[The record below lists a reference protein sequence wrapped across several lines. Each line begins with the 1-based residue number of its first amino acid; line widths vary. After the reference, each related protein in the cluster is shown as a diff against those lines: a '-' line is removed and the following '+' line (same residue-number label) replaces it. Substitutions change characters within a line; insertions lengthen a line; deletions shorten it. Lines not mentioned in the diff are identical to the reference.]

1 MSIPAF
7 TDKTAPRA
15 PFKPGSVP
23 GAAWF
28 NIETTF
34 CHACPNPGAMLR
46 SHGLHPEEGADLWAA
61 CVSAGL
67 DREVATPET
76 LAVLADTFRAVDADG
91 RGVLLTVDH
100 AGVGERPDTRAA
112 GWIKALHADGGKLW
126 AWIELTPYGHGLV
139 DSAEFAFFST
149 EYDYRDFKRTEEGA
163 EPQRLVGCTLTNS
176 PRHPVQTP
184 CTNHTKGQRTIDKG
198 QMGTEWEEDEAGYLW
213 PKKDFSAASADA
225 QAELR
230 RDKEAVGANRNTNMN
245 TENEEEK
252 KVPATNSEQEPDTA
266 VNAAVD
272 SPEKEEAVNAAPPE
286 TEETA
291 VNDDDLQPGDDLSAA
306 LVAVAELLGLPD
318 SAKPAD
324 LVEAVKSLQRS
335 NDELRTALA
344 EANKNASMSGG
355 TAANSVRYPNLRALN
370 HGTRKVT
377 ALTGATPNRDVTVS
391 VGHGTRA
398 VNCQDKARV
407 DYCTNAVATAERA
420 LGRTMT
426 PAEYGRAWGKANADY
441 TRGVN
446 R

>member
-1 MSIPAF
+1 MTASTIRDMSIPAF

-76 LAVLADTFRAVDADG
+76 LAALADTFRAVDADG

-149 EYDYRDFKRTEEGA
+149 EYDYRDFKQTAAGA
-163 EPQRLVGCTLTNS
+163 EPQRLAGCTLTNG
-176 PRHPVQTP
+176 PRHPAQTP
-184 CTNHTKGQRTIDKG
+184 CTNMKT
-198 QMGTEWEEDEAGYLW
+198 L
-213 PKKDFSAASADA
+213 
-225 QAELR
+225 QAR
-230 RDKEAVGANRNTNMN
+230 ACATQDNKNMN
-245 TENEEEK
+245 TDTEEK
-252 KVPATNSEQEPDTA
+252 KTPATNTEPEDTQTNSA
-266 VNAAVD
+266 GTEPAKGKECAATNGD
-272 SPEKEEAVNAAPPE
+272 TPTKEEATNTGTEPAQEPAA
-286 TEETA
+286 T
-291 VNDDDLQPGDDLSAA
+291 NDDDLQPSDNLSAA

-324 LVEAVKSLQRS
+324 LVDAVKTLQRS

-344 EANKNASMSGG
+344 EANKNASVNGG

-370 HGTRKVT
+370 HGTRNAM
-377 ALTGATPNRDVTVS
+377 ALTGATPNREVTVS

-407 DYCTNAVATAERA
+407 DYCTNAVTTAERA
-420 LGRTMT
+420 LGRTLT
-426 PAEYGRAWGKANADY
+426 PAEYGRAWAKANADY
-441 TRGVN
+441 TQGVN

>member
-15 PFKPGSVP
+15 PFKPGRVP

-28 NIETTF
+28 NIETVF

-61 CVSAGL
+61 CVEAGL

-76 LAVLADTFRAVDADG
+76 LAALADTFRAVDADG

-149 EYDYRDFKRTEEGA
+149 EYDYRDFNRTEAGA
-163 EPQRLVGCTLTNS
+163 EPQRLVGCTLTNG
-176 PRHPVQTP
+176 PRHPAQTP
-184 CTNHTKGQRTIDKG
+184 CTNMKT
-198 QMGTEWEEDEAGYLW
+198 L
-213 PKKDFSAASADA
+213 
-225 QAELR
+225 QAR
-230 RDKEAVGANRNTNMN
+230 ACATQDNKNMN
-245 TENEEEK
+245 TDTEEK
-252 KVPATNSEQEPDTA
+252 KTPATNTEPEDTQTNSA
-266 VNAAVD
+266 GTEPTQGKECAATNGD
-272 SPEKEEAVNAAPPE
+272 ESAKEPATNTGTEPAKEPAA
-286 TEETA
+286 T
-291 VNDDDLQPGDDLSAA
+291 NDDDLQPSDDLSAA

-324 LVEAVKSLQRS
+324 LVDAVKTLQRS

-344 EANKNASMSGG
+344 EANKNASMNGG
-355 TAANSVRYPNLRALN
+355 TAANSVRYPHLRAMN
-370 HGTRKVT
+370 HGTRKTT
-377 ALTGATPNRDVTVS
+377 ALTGATPNREVTVS

-407 DYCTNAVATAERA
+407 DYCTNAVTTAERA
-420 LGRTMT
+420 LGRTLT
-426 PAEYGRAWGKANADY
+426 PAEYGRAWAKANSDY
-441 TRGVN
+441 TQGVN

>member
-1 MSIPAF
+1 MTASTIRDMSIPAF

-28 NIETTF
+28 NIETVF

-76 LAVLADTFRAVDADG
+76 LAALADTFRAVDADG

-149 EYDYRDFKRTEEGA
+149 EYDYRDFKQTAAGA
-163 EPQRLVGCTLTNS
+163 EPQRLAGCTLTNG
-176 PRHPVQTP
+176 PRHPAQTP
-184 CTNHTKGQRTIDKG
+184 CTNMKT
-198 QMGTEWEEDEAGYLW
+198 L
-213 PKKDFSAASADA
+213 
-225 QAELR
+225 QAR
-230 RDKEAVGANRNTNMN
+230 ACATQDNKNMN
-245 TENEEEK
+245 TDTEEK
-252 KVPATNSEQEPDTA
+252 KTPATNTEPEDTQTNSA
-266 VNAAVD
+266 GTEPAKGKECAATNGD
-272 SPEKEEAVNAAPPE
+272 TPTKEEATNTGTEPAQEPAA
-286 TEETA
+286 T
-291 VNDDDLQPGDDLSAA
+291 NDDDLQPSDDLSAA

-324 LVEAVKSLQRS
+324 LVDAVKTLQRS

-344 EANKNASMSGG
+344 EANKNAS

-370 HGTRKVT
+370 HGTRKAT
-377 ALTGATPNRDVTVS
+377 ALTGATPNREVTVS

-407 DYCTNAVATAERA
+407 DYCTNAVTTAERA
-420 LGRTMT
+420 LGRTLT
-426 PAEYGRAWGKANADY
+426 PAEYGRAWAKANSDY
-441 TRGVN
+441 TQGVN

>member
-7 TDKTAPRA
+7 TDKRAPRA

-46 SHGLHPEEGADLWAA
+46 SHGLHPEDGADLWAA
-61 CVSAGL
+61 CVEAGL

-76 LAVLADTFRAVDADG
+76 LAALADTFRAVDADG

-149 EYDYRDFKRTEEGA
+149 EYDYRDFKQTAAGA
-163 EPQRLVGCTLTNS
+163 EPQRLAGCTLTNG
-176 PRHPVQTP
+176 PRHPAQTP
-184 CTNHTKGQRTIDKG
+184 CTNMKT
-198 QMGTEWEEDEAGYLW
+198 L
-213 PKKDFSAASADA
+213 
-225 QAELR
+225 QAR
-230 RDKEAVGANRNTNMN
+230 ACATQDNKNMN
-245 TENEEEK
+245 TETEEPK
-252 KVPATNSEQEPDTA
+252 TPATNTEPEDTQTNSA
-266 VNAAVD
+266 GTEPTQGKECAATNGD
-272 SPEKEEAVNAAPPE
+272 TPATEEATNTGTEPAEEPAA
-286 TEETA
+286 T
-291 VNDDDLQPGDDLSAA
+291 NDDDLQPNDDLSAA
-306 LVAVAELLGLPD
+306 LVAVAELLGLPE

-324 LVEAVKSLQRS
+324 LVDAVKTLQRS

-344 EANKNASMSGG
+344 EANKNASMNGG
-355 TAANSVRYPNLRALN
+355 TAANSVRYPHLRALN
-370 HGTRKVT
+370 HGTRSAT
-377 ALTGATPNRDVTVS
+377 ALTGATPNREVTVS

-426 PAEYGRAWGKANADY
+426 PAEYGRAWAKANNDY
-441 TRGVN
+441 TQGVN

>member
-46 SHGLHPEEGADLWAA
+46 SHGLHAEEGADLWAA
-61 CVSAGL
+61 CVEAGL

-76 LAVLADTFRAVDADG
+76 LAALADTYRAVDAEG

-149 EYDYRDFKRTEEGA
+149 EYDYRDFKQTAAGA
-163 EPQRLVGCTLTNS
+163 EPQRLAGCTLTNG
-176 PRHPVQTP
+176 PRHPAQTP
-184 CTNHTKGQRTIDKG
+184 CTNMKTLQARACATQDK
-198 QMGTEWEEDEAGYLW
+198 
-213 PKKDFSAASADA
+213 K
-225 QAELR
+225 
-230 RDKEAVGANRNTNMN
+230 NMN
-245 TENEEEK
+245 TDEEK
-252 KVPATNSEQEPDTA
+252 KTPATNSEPEDTQTNSAGTEPA
-266 VNAAVD
+266 KGKEPAATNGD
-272 SPEKEEAVNAAPPE
+272 ESAKEPATNTGTEPAKEPAA
-286 TEETA
+286 T
-291 VNDDDLQPGDDLSAA
+291 NDDDLQPGDDLTATI
-306 LVAVAELLGLPD
+306 VAVAELLGLPD

-324 LVEAVKSLQRS
+324 LLDAVKTLQRS

-344 EANKNASMSGG
+344 EANKNASVNGG

-370 HGTRKVT
+370 HGTRNAT
-377 ALTGATPNRDVTVS
+377 ALTGATPNREVTVS

-426 PAEYGRAWGKANADY
+426 PAEYGRAWAKANNDY
-441 TRGVN
+441 TQGVN

>member
-1 MSIPAF
+1 MTASTIRDMSIPAF

-28 NIETTF
+28 NIETVF

-46 SHGLHPEEGADLWAA
+46 SHGLHAEEGADLWAA
-61 CVSAGL
+61 CVEAGL

-76 LAVLADTFRAVDADG
+76 LAALADTFRAVDAEG

-149 EYDYRDFKRTEEGA
+149 EYDYRDFKQTAAGA
-163 EPQRLVGCTLTNS
+163 EPQRLAGCTLTNG
-176 PRHPVQTP
+176 PRHPAQTP
-184 CTNHTKGQRTIDKG
+184 CTNMKT
-198 QMGTEWEEDEAGYLW
+198 L
-213 PKKDFSAASADA
+213 
-225 QAELR
+225 QAR
-230 RDKEAVGANRNTNMN
+230 ACATQDNKNMN
-245 TENEEEK
+245 TDTEEK
-252 KVPATNSEQEPDTA
+252 KTPATNTEPEDTQTNSA
-266 VNAAVD
+266 GTEPAKGKECAATNGD
-272 SPEKEEAVNAAPPE
+272 TPAKEEATNTGTEPAKEPAA
-286 TEETA
+286 T
-291 VNDDDLQPGDDLSAA
+291 NDDDLQPSDDLSAA

-324 LVEAVKSLQRS
+324 LVDAVKTLQRS

-344 EANKNASMSGG
+344 EANKNASMNGG
-355 TAANSVRYPNLRALN
+355 TAANSVRYPYLRALN
-370 HGTRKVT
+370 HRTTRST
-377 ALTGATPNRDVTVS
+377 AALTGATPNREVTVS

-407 DYCTNAVATAERA
+407 DYCTNAVTTAERA
-420 LGRTMT
+420 LGRALT
-426 PAEYGRAWGKANADY
+426 PAEYGRTWAKANSDY
-441 TRGVN
+441 TQGVN

>member
-46 SHGLHPEEGADLWAA
+46 SHGLHAEEGADLWAA
-61 CVSAGL
+61 CVEAGL

-76 LAVLADTFRAVDADG
+76 LAALADTFRAVDADG

-149 EYDYRDFKRTEEGA
+149 EYDYRDFKQTAAGA
-163 EPQRLVGCTLTNS
+163 EPQRLAGCTLTNG
-176 PRHPVQTP
+176 PRHPAQTP
-184 CTNHTKGQRTIDKG
+184 CTNMKT
-198 QMGTEWEEDEAGYLW
+198 L
-213 PKKDFSAASADA
+213 
-225 QAELR
+225 QAR
-230 RDKEAVGANRNTNMN
+230 ACATQDNKNMN
-245 TENEEEK
+245 TETEEPK
-252 KVPATNSEQEPDTA
+252 TPATNTEPEDTQTNSA
-266 VNAAVD
+266 GTEPTQGKECAATNGD
-272 SPEKEEAVNAAPPE
+272 TPAKEEATNTGTEPAEEPAA
-286 TEETA
+286 T
-291 VNDDDLQPGDDLSAA
+291 NDDDLQPNDDLSAA
-306 LVAVAELLGLPD
+306 LVAVAELLGLPE

-324 LVEAVKSLQRS
+324 LVDAVKTLQRS

-344 EANKNASMSGG
+344 EANKNASMNGG
-355 TAANSVRYPNLRALN
+355 TAANSVRYPHLRALN
-370 HGTRKVT
+370 HGTRSAT
-377 ALTGATPNRDVTVS
+377 ALTGATPNREVTVS

-426 PAEYGRAWGKANADY
+426 PAEYGRAWAKANNDY
-441 TRGVN
+441 TQGVN

>member
-28 NIETTF
+28 NIETVF

-61 CVSAGL
+61 CVEAGL

-76 LAVLADTFRAVDADG
+76 LAALADTFRAVDADG

-149 EYDYRDFKRTEEGA
+149 EYDYRDFKQTAAGA
-163 EPQRLVGCTLTNS
+163 EPQRLAGCTLTNG
-176 PRHPVQTP
+176 PRHPAQTP
-184 CTNHTKGQRTIDKG
+184 CTNMKT
-198 QMGTEWEEDEAGYLW
+198 L
-213 PKKDFSAASADA
+213 
-225 QAELR
+225 QAR
-230 RDKEAVGANRNTNMN
+230 ACATQDNKNMN
-245 TENEEEK
+245 TETEEK
-252 KVPATNSEQEPDTA
+252 KTPATNTEPEDTP
-266 VNAAVD
+266 AAANSSGVA
-272 SPEKEEAVNAAPPE
+272 SKGEEPAKEPAA
-286 TEETA
+286 T
-291 VNDDDLQPGDDLSAA
+291 NDDDLQPSDDLSAA

-324 LVEAVKSLQRS
+324 LVDAVKTLQRS

-344 EANKNASMSGG
+344 EANKNASMNGG

-370 HGTRKVT
+370 HGTRKAT
-377 ALTGATPNRDVTVS
+377 ALTGATPNREVTVS

-426 PAEYGRAWGKANADY
+426 PAEYGRAWAKANSDY
-441 TRGVN
+441 SQGVN

>member
-15 PFKPGSVP
+15 PFKPGRVP

-34 CHACPNPGAMLR
+34 CHACPNPEAMLR
-46 SHGLHPEEGADLWAA
+46 SHGLHAEEGADLWAA
-61 CVSAGL
+61 CVEAGL

-76 LAVLADTFRAVDADG
+76 LAALADTFRAVDADG

-149 EYDYRDFKRTEEGA
+149 EYDYRDFKQTAAGA
-163 EPQRLVGCTLTNS
+163 EPQRLAGCTLTNG
-176 PRHPVQTP
+176 PRHPAQTP
-184 CTNHTKGQRTIDKG
+184 CTNMKT
-198 QMGTEWEEDEAGYLW
+198 L
-213 PKKDFSAASADA
+213 
-225 QAELR
+225 QAR
-230 RDKEAVGANRNTNMN
+230 ACATQDNKNMN
-245 TENEEEK
+245 TDTEEK
-252 KVPATNSEQEPDTA
+252 KTPATNTEPEDTQTNSA
-266 VNAAVD
+266 GTEPAKGKECAATNGD
-272 SPEKEEAVNAAPPE
+272 TPTKEEATNTGTEPAQEPAA
-286 TEETA
+286 T
-291 VNDDDLQPGDDLSAA
+291 NDDDLQPSDDLSAA

-324 LVEAVKSLQRS
+324 LVDAVKTLQRS

-344 EANKNASMSGG
+344 EANKNASMNGG

-370 HGTRKVT
+370 HGTRKAT
-377 ALTGATPNRDVTVS
+377 ALTGATPNREVTVS

-407 DYCTNAVATAERA
+407 DYCTNAVTTAERA
-420 LGRTMT
+420 LGRTLT
-426 PAEYGRAWGKANADY
+426 PAEYGRAWAKANSDY
-441 TRGVN
+441 TQGVN

>member
-46 SHGLHPEEGADLWAA
+46 SHGLHAEEGADLWAA
-61 CVSAGL
+61 CVEAGL

-76 LAVLADTFRAVDADG
+76 LAALADTFRAVDADG

-149 EYDYRDFKRTEEGA
+149 EYDYRDFKQTAAGA
-163 EPQRLVGCTLTNS
+163 EPQRLAGCTLTNG
-176 PRHPVQTP
+176 PRHPAQTP
-184 CTNHTKGQRTIDKG
+184 CTNMKT
-198 QMGTEWEEDEAGYLW
+198 L
-213 PKKDFSAASADA
+213 
-225 QAELR
+225 QAR
-230 RDKEAVGANRNTNMN
+230 ACATQDNKNMN
-245 TENEEEK
+245 TDTEEK
-252 KVPATNSEQEPDTA
+252 KTPATNTEPEDTQTNSA
-266 VNAAVD
+266 GTEPAKGKECAATNGD
-272 SPEKEEAVNAAPPE
+272 TPTKEEATNTGTEPAQEPAA
-286 TEETA
+286 T
-291 VNDDDLQPGDDLSAA
+291 NDDDLQPSDDLSAA

-324 LVEAVKSLQRS
+324 LVDAVKTLQRS

-344 EANKNASMSGG
+344 EANKNASMNGG

-370 HGTRKVT
+370 HGTRKAT
-377 ALTGATPNRDVTVS
+377 ALTGATPNREVTVS

-407 DYCTNAVATAERA
+407 DYCTNAVTTAERA
-420 LGRTMT
+420 LGRTLT
-426 PAEYGRAWGKANADY
+426 PAEYGRAWAKANSDY
-441 TRGVN
+441 TQGVN

>member
-1 MSIPAF
+1 MSIPNF
-7 TDKTAPRA
+7 TDRTAPRA

-46 SHGLHPEEGADLWAA
+46 SHGLHPEDGADLWAA
-61 CVSAGL
+61 CVAAGL

-76 LAVLADTFRAVDADG
+76 LAALADTFRAVDADG

-112 GWIKALHADGGKLW
+112 GWIKALHAEGGKLW

-149 EYDYRDFKRTEEGA
+149 EYDYGDFKRTEAGA
-163 EPQRLVGCTLTNS
+163 EPQRLAGCTLTNS

-184 CTNHTKGQRTIDKG
+184 CTNQVDLRFTNYEGRSK
-198 QMGTEWEEDEAGYLW
+198 EEAGKS
-213 PKKDFSAASADA
+213 PQEDFSAA
-225 QAELR
+225 E
-230 RDKEAVGANRNTNMN
+230 EAAGATQNNNMN

-266 VNAAVD
+266 ANAAVD

-286 TEETA
+286 PEETA
-291 VNDDDLQPGDDLSAA
+291 TNDDDLPPGDELTAT
-306 LVAVAELLGLPD
+306 LVAVADELGLPD
-318 SAKPAD
+318 SATPAD
-324 LVEAVKSLQRS
+324 VLEAVKALQRS
-335 NDELRTALA
+335 NEELRTALA

-355 TAANSVRYPNLRALN
+355 TAANSVRYPHLRALN
-370 HGTRKVT
+370 HSTRNAT

-407 DYCTNAVATAERA
+407 DYCTNAVSTAERA
-420 LGRTMT
+420 LGRAMT
-426 PAEYGRAWGKANADY
+426 PAEYGRAWAKANSDY
-441 TRGVN
+441 TQGVN

>member
-28 NIETTF
+28 NIETVF

-46 SHGLHPEEGADLWAA
+46 SHGLHAEEGADPSSPGGYAEASLWAA
-61 CVSAGL
+61 CVEAGL

-76 LAVLADTFRAVDADG
+76 LARLADTFRAVDAEG

-112 GWIKALHADGGKLW
+112 GWIKALHAEGGKLW

-149 EYDYRDFKRTEEGA
+149 EYDYRDFKRTEAGA
-163 EPQRLVGCTLTNS
+163 EPQRLAGCTLTNG
-176 PRHPVQTP
+176 PRHPAQTP
-184 CTNHTKGQRTIDKG
+184 CTNMKT
-198 QMGTEWEEDEAGYLW
+198 L
-213 PKKDFSAASADA
+213 
-225 QAELR
+225 QAR
-230 RDKEAVGANRNTNMN
+230 ACATQDNKNMN
-245 TENEEEK
+245 TDTEEK
-252 KVPATNSEQEPDTA
+252 KTPATNTEPEDTP
-266 VNAAVD
+266 AAANSSGVASKGEEPAKNGD
-272 SPEKEEAVNAAPPE
+272 TPAPATPKGYAETGKEGATNTGTEPAKEPAA
-286 TEETA
+286 T
-291 VNDDDLQPGDDLSAA
+291 NDDDLQPGDDLTATI
-306 LVAVAELLGLPD
+306 VAVAELLGLPD

-324 LVEAVKSLQRS
+324 LLDAVKTLQRS
-335 NDELRTALA
+335 NEELRAALA

-370 HGTRKVT
+370 HGTRKAT
-377 ALTGATPNRDVTVS
+377 ALTGATPNREVTVS

-407 DYCTNAVATAERA
+407 DYCTNAVTTAERA
-420 LGRTMT
+420 LGRALT
-426 PAEYGRAWGKANADY
+426 PAEYGRTWAKANSDY
-441 TRGVN
+441 TQGVN

>member
-1 MSIPAF
+1 MTASTIRDMSIPAF
-7 TDKTAPRA
+7 TDTTAPRA

-46 SHGLHPEEGADLWAA
+46 SHGLHAEEGADLWAA
-61 CVSAGL
+61 CVEAGL

-76 LAVLADTFRAVDADG
+76 LAALADTFRAVDAEG

-149 EYDYRDFKRTEEGA
+149 EYDYRDFKQTAAGA
-163 EPQRLVGCTLTNS
+163 EPQRLAGCTLTNG
-176 PRHPVQTP
+176 PRHPAQTP
-184 CTNHTKGQRTIDKG
+184 CTNMKT
-198 QMGTEWEEDEAGYLW
+198 L
-213 PKKDFSAASADA
+213 
-225 QAELR
+225 QAR
-230 RDKEAVGANRNTNMN
+230 ACATQDNKNMN
-245 TENEEEK
+245 TDTEEK
-252 KVPATNSEQEPDTA
+252 KTPATNTEPEDTQTNSA
-266 VNAAVD
+266 GTEPAKGKECAATNGD
-272 SPEKEEAVNAAPPE
+272 TPTKEEATNTGTEPAQEPAA
-286 TEETA
+286 T
-291 VNDDDLQPGDDLSAA
+291 NDDDLQPSDDLSAA

-324 LVEAVKSLQRS
+324 LVDAVKTLQRS

-344 EANKNASMSGG
+344 EANKNASMNGG

-370 HGTRKVT
+370 HGTRKAT
-377 ALTGATPNRDVTVS
+377 ALTGATPNREVTVS

-398 VNCQDKARV
+398 VNSQDKARV

-426 PAEYGRAWGKANADY
+426 PAEYGRAWAKANNDY
-441 TRGVN
+441 TQGVN

>member
-1 MSIPAF
+1 MTASTIRDMSIPAF

-46 SHGLHPEEGADLWAA
+46 SHGLHTEEGADLWAA
-61 CVSAGL
+61 CVEAGL

-76 LAVLADTFRAVDADG
+76 LAALADTFRAVDAEG

-149 EYDYRDFKRTEEGA
+149 EYDYRDFKRTEAGA
-163 EPQRLVGCTLTNS
+163 EPQRLAGCTLTNG
-176 PRHPVQTP
+176 PRHPAQTP
-184 CTNHTKGQRTIDKG
+184 CTNMKT
-198 QMGTEWEEDEAGYLW
+198 L
-213 PKKDFSAASADA
+213 
-225 QAELR
+225 QAR
-230 RDKEAVGANRNTNMN
+230 ACATQDNKNMN
-245 TENEEEK
+245 TDTEEK
-252 KVPATNSEQEPDTA
+252 KTPATNTEPEDTQTNSA
-266 VNAAVD
+266 GTEPTQGKEPAATNGD
-272 SPEKEEAVNAAPPE
+272 ESAKEPATNTGTEPAKEPAA
-286 TEETA
+286 T
-291 VNDDDLQPGDDLSAA
+291 NDDDLQPGDDLTATI
-306 LVAVAELLGLPD
+306 VAVAELLGLPD

-324 LVEAVKSLQRS
+324 LLDAVKTLQRS
-335 NDELRTALA
+335 NEELRAALA

-370 HGTRKVT
+370 HGTRKAT
-377 ALTGATPNRDVTVS
+377 ALTGATPNREVTVS

-407 DYCTNAVATAERA
+407 DYCTNAVTTAERA
-420 LGRTMT
+420 LGRTLT
-426 PAEYGRAWGKANADY
+426 PAEYGRTWAKANSDY
-441 TRGVN
+441 TQGVN

>member
-1 MSIPAF
+1 MTASTIRDMSIPAF

-28 NIETTF
+28 NIETVF

-46 SHGLHPEEGADLWAA
+46 SHGLHAEEGADLWAA
-61 CVSAGL
+61 CVEAGL

-76 LAVLADTFRAVDADG
+76 LAALADTFRAVDADG

-149 EYDYRDFKRTEEGA
+149 EYDYRDFKQTAAGA
-163 EPQRLVGCTLTNS
+163 EPQRLAGCTLTNG
-176 PRHPVQTP
+176 PRHPAQTP
-184 CTNHTKGQRTIDKG
+184 CTNMKT
-198 QMGTEWEEDEAGYLW
+198 L
-213 PKKDFSAASADA
+213 
-225 QAELR
+225 QAR
-230 RDKEAVGANRNTNMN
+230 ACATQDNKNMN
-245 TENEEEK
+245 TDTEEK
-252 KVPATNSEQEPDTA
+252 KTPATNTEPEDTQTNSA
-266 VNAAVD
+266 GTEPAKGKECAATNGD
-272 SPEKEEAVNAAPPE
+272 TPTKEDATNTGTEPAEEPAA
-286 TEETA
+286 T
-291 VNDDDLQPGDDLSAA
+291 NDDDLQPNDDLSAA
-306 LVAVAELLGLPD
+306 LVAVAELLGLPE

-324 LVEAVKSLQRS
+324 LVDAVKTLQRS

-344 EANKNASMSGG
+344 EANKNASVNGG
-355 TAANSVRYPNLRALN
+355 TAANSVRYPYLRALN
-370 HGTRKVT
+370 HGTRST
-377 ALTGATPNRDVTVS
+377 AALTGATPNREVTVS

-426 PAEYGRAWGKANADY
+426 PAEYGRAWAKANSDY
-441 TRGVN
+441 TQGVN

>member
-15 PFKPGSVP
+15 PFKPGRVP

-46 SHGLHPEEGADLWAA
+46 SHGLYPEEEADLWAA

-76 LAVLADTFRAVDADG
+76 LAALADTFRAVDADG

-149 EYDYRDFKRTEEGA
+149 EYDYRDFKQTAAGA
-163 EPQRLVGCTLTNS
+163 EPQRLAGCTLTNG
-176 PRHPVQTP
+176 PRHPAQTP
-184 CTNHTKGQRTIDKG
+184 CTNMKT
-198 QMGTEWEEDEAGYLW
+198 L
-213 PKKDFSAASADA
+213 
-225 QAELR
+225 QAR
-230 RDKEAVGANRNTNMN
+230 ACATQDNKNMN
-245 TENEEEK
+245 TDTEEK
-252 KVPATNSEQEPDTA
+252 KTPATNTEPEDTQTNSA
-266 VNAAVD
+266 GTEPAKGKECAATNGD
-272 SPEKEEAVNAAPPE
+272 TPTKEEATNTGTEPAQEPAA
-286 TEETA
+286 T
-291 VNDDDLQPGDDLSAA
+291 NDDDLQPSDDLSAA

-324 LVEAVKSLQRS
+324 LVDAVKTLQRS

-344 EANKNASMSGG
+344 EANKNASVNGG

-370 HGTRKVT
+370 HGTRNVT
-377 ALTGATPNRDVTVS
+377 ALTGATPNREVTVS

-407 DYCTNAVATAERA
+407 DYCTNAVTTAERA
-420 LGRTMT
+420 LGRTLT
-426 PAEYGRAWGKANADY
+426 PAEYGRAWAKANSDY
-441 TRGVN
+441 TQGVN

>member
-46 SHGLHPEEGADLWAA
+46 SHGLHAEEGADLWAA

-76 LAVLADTFRAVDADG
+76 LAALADTFRAVDADG

-149 EYDYRDFKRTEEGA
+149 EYDYRDFKQTAAGA
-163 EPQRLVGCTLTNS
+163 EPQRLAGCTLTNG
-176 PRHPVQTP
+176 PRHPAQTP
-184 CTNHTKGQRTIDKG
+184 CTNMKT
-198 QMGTEWEEDEAGYLW
+198 L
-213 PKKDFSAASADA
+213 
-225 QAELR
+225 QAR
-230 RDKEAVGANRNTNMN
+230 ACATQDNKNMN
-245 TENEEEK
+245 TDTEEK
-252 KVPATNSEQEPDTA
+252 KTPATNTEPEDTQTNSA
-266 VNAAVD
+266 GTEPAKGKECAATNGD
-272 SPEKEEAVNAAPPE
+272 TPTKEEATNTGTEPAQEPAA
-286 TEETA
+286 T
-291 VNDDDLQPGDDLSAA
+291 NDDDLQPSDDLSAA

-324 LVEAVKSLQRS
+324 LVDAVKTLQRS
-335 NDELRTALA
+335 NEELRTALA
-344 EANKNASMSGG
+344 EANKNASVNGG

-370 HGTRKVT
+370 HGTRNAT
-377 ALTGATPNRDVTVS
+377 ALTGATPNREVTVS

-407 DYCTNAVATAERA
+407 DYCTNAVTTAERA
-420 LGRTMT
+420 LGRTLT
-426 PAEYGRAWGKANADY
+426 PAEYGRAWAKANSDY
-441 TRGVN
+441 TQGVN

>member
-7 TDKTAPRA
+7 TDKSAPRA

-28 NIETTF
+28 NIETVF

-61 CVSAGL
+61 CVEAGL

-76 LAVLADTFRAVDADG
+76 LAALADTFRAVDADG

-149 EYDYRDFKRTEEGA
+149 EYDYRDFKQTAAGA
-163 EPQRLVGCTLTNS
+163 EPQRLAGCTLTNG
-176 PRHPVQTP
+176 PRHPAQTP
-184 CTNHTKGQRTIDKG
+184 CTNMKT
-198 QMGTEWEEDEAGYLW
+198 L
-213 PKKDFSAASADA
+213 
-225 QAELR
+225 QAR
-230 RDKEAVGANRNTNMN
+230 ACATQDNKNMN
-245 TENEEEK
+245 TDTEEPK
-252 KVPATNSEQEPDTA
+252 TPATNTEPEDTQTNSA
-266 VNAAVD
+266 GTEPTQGKECAATNGD
-272 SPEKEEAVNAAPPE
+272 TPAKEEATNTGTEPAKEPAA
-286 TEETA
+286 T
-291 VNDDDLQPGDDLSAA
+291 NDDDLQPSDDLSAA
-306 LVAVAELLGLPD
+306 LVAVAELLGLPE

-324 LVEAVKSLQRS
+324 LVDAVKTLQRS
-335 NDELRTALA
+335 NDELRAALA
-344 EANKNASMSGG
+344 EANKNASMNGG
-355 TAANSVRYPNLRALN
+355 TAANSVRYPHLRALN
-370 HGTRKVT
+370 HGTRSTT
-377 ALTGATPNRDVTVS
+377 ALTGATPNREVTVS

-426 PAEYGRAWGKANADY
+426 PAEYGRAWAKANNDY
-441 TRGVN
+441 TQGVN

>member
-1 MSIPAF
+1 
-7 TDKTAPRA
+7 
-15 PFKPGSVP
+15 
-23 GAAWF
+23 
-28 NIETTF
+28 
-34 CHACPNPGAMLR
+34 MLR
-46 SHGLHPEEGADLWAA
+46 SHGLHAEEGADLWAA
-61 CVSAGL
+61 CVEAGL

-76 LAVLADTFRAVDADG
+76 LAALADTFRAVDADG

-149 EYDYRDFKRTEEGA
+149 EYDYRDFKQTAAGA
-163 EPQRLVGCTLTNS
+163 EPQRLAGCTLTNG
-176 PRHPVQTP
+176 PRHPAQTP
-184 CTNHTKGQRTIDKG
+184 CTNQEKYELRSTSY
-198 QMGTEWEEDEAGYLW
+198 EAGREAAR
-213 PKKDFSAASADA
+213 PREDFSAAT
-225 QAELR
+225 
-230 RDKEAVGANRNTNMN
+230 EAVEAYQNTNMD

-291 VNDDDLQPGDDLSAA
+291 VNDDDPQPGDELTAT
-306 LVAVAELLGLPD
+306 LVAVADELGLPD
-318 SAKPAD
+318 SATPAD
-324 LVEAVKSLQRS
+324 VLEAVKSLQRS

-344 EANKNASMSGG
+344 EANKNASMNGG
-355 TAANSVRYPNLRALN
+355 TAANSVRYPHLRALN
-370 HGTRKVT
+370 HGTRNAT
-377 ALTGATPNRDVTVS
+377 ALTGATPNREVTVS

-407 DYCTNAVATAERA
+407 DYCTNAVTTAERA
-420 LGRTMT
+420 LGRALT

-441 TRGVN
+441 TQGVN

>member
-1 MSIPAF
+1 MTASTIRDMSIPAF

-46 SHGLHPEEGADLWAA
+46 SHGLHAEEGADLWAA
-61 CVSAGL
+61 CVEAGL

-76 LAVLADTFRAVDADG
+76 LAALADTFRAVDAEG

-149 EYDYRDFKRTEEGA
+149 EYDYRDFKQTAAGA
-163 EPQRLVGCTLTNS
+163 EPQRLAGCTLTNG
-176 PRHPVQTP
+176 PRHPAQTP
-184 CTNHTKGQRTIDKG
+184 CTNMKTLQARACAT
-198 QMGTEWEEDEAGYLW
+198 QN
-213 PKKDFSAASADA
+213 KK
-225 QAELR
+225 
-230 RDKEAVGANRNTNMN
+230 NMN
-245 TENEEEK
+245 TDTEEK
-252 KVPATNSEQEPDTA
+252 KTPATNTEPEDTQTNSA
-266 VNAAVD
+266 GTEPAKGKECAATNGD
-272 SPEKEEAVNAAPPE
+272 TPTKEEATNTGTEPAQEPAA
-286 TEETA
+286 T
-291 VNDDDLQPGDDLSAA
+291 NDDDLQPSDDLSAA

-324 LVEAVKSLQRS
+324 LVDAVKTLQRS

-344 EANKNASMSGG
+344 EANKNASVNGG

-370 HGTRKVT
+370 HGTRNAT
-377 ALTGATPNRDVTVS
+377 ALTGATPNREVTVS

-407 DYCTNAVATAERA
+407 DYCTNAVTTAERA
-420 LGRTMT
+420 LGRTLT
-426 PAEYGRAWGKANADY
+426 PAEYGRAWAKANSDY
-441 TRGVN
+441 TQGVN

>member
-28 NIETTF
+28 NIETVF

-61 CVSAGL
+61 CVEAGL

-76 LAVLADTFRAVDADG
+76 LAALADTFRAVDADG

-149 EYDYRDFKRTEEGA
+149 EYDYRDFKQTAAGA
-163 EPQRLVGCTLTNS
+163 EPQRLAGCTLTNG
-176 PRHPVQTP
+176 PRHPAQTP
-184 CTNHTKGQRTIDKG
+184 CTNMKT
-198 QMGTEWEEDEAGYLW
+198 L
-213 PKKDFSAASADA
+213 
-225 QAELR
+225 QAR
-230 RDKEAVGANRNTNMN
+230 ACATQDNKNMN
-245 TENEEEK
+245 TETEEPK
-252 KVPATNSEQEPDTA
+252 TPATNTEPEDTQTNSA
-266 VNAAVD
+266 GTEPTQGKECAATNGD
-272 SPEKEEAVNAAPPE
+272 TPAKEEATNTGTEPAQEPAA
-286 TEETA
+286 T
-291 VNDDDLQPGDDLSAA
+291 NDDDLQPSDDLSAA
-306 LVAVAELLGLPD
+306 LVAVAELLGLPE

-324 LVEAVKSLQRS
+324 LVDAVKTLQRS
-335 NDELRTALA
+335 NDELRAALA
-344 EANKNASMSGG
+344 EANKNASMNGG
-355 TAANSVRYPNLRALN
+355 TAANSVRYPHLRALN
-370 HGTRKVT
+370 HGTRSAT
-377 ALTGATPNRDVTVS
+377 ALTGATPNREVTVS

-426 PAEYGRAWGKANADY
+426 PAEYGRAWAKANNDY
-441 TRGVN
+441 TQGVN

>member
-76 LAVLADTFRAVDADG
+76 LAALADTFRAVDADG

-149 EYDYRDFKRTEEGA
+149 EYDYRDFKQTAAGA
-163 EPQRLVGCTLTNS
+163 EPQRLAGCTLTNG
-176 PRHPVQTP
+176 PRHPAQTP
-184 CTNHTKGQRTIDKG
+184 CTNMKT
-198 QMGTEWEEDEAGYLW
+198 L
-213 PKKDFSAASADA
+213 
-225 QAELR
+225 QAR
-230 RDKEAVGANRNTNMN
+230 ACATQDNKNMN
-245 TENEEEK
+245 TDTEEK
-252 KVPATNSEQEPDTA
+252 KTPATNTEPEDTQTNSA
-266 VNAAVD
+266 GTEPAKGKECAATNGD
-272 SPEKEEAVNAAPPE
+272 TPTKEEATNTGTEPAQEPAA
-286 TEETA
+286 T
-291 VNDDDLQPGDDLSAA
+291 NDDDLQPSDDLSAA

-324 LVEAVKSLQRS
+324 LVDAVKTLQRS

-344 EANKNASMSGG
+344 EANKNASVNGG

-370 HGTRKVT
+370 HGTRNAT
-377 ALTGATPNRDVTVS
+377 ALTGATPNREVTVS

-407 DYCTNAVATAERA
+407 DYCTNAVTTAERA
-420 LGRTMT
+420 LGRALT
-426 PAEYGRAWGKANADY
+426 PAEYGRAWAKANSDY
-441 TRGVN
+441 SQGVN

>member
-1 MSIPAF
+1 MTERDSEDMSIPAF

-28 NIETTF
+28 NIETVF

-46 SHGLHPEEGADLWAA
+46 SHGLHPEDGADLWAA

-76 LAVLADTFRAVDADG
+76 LASLADTFRAVDADG

-112 GWIKALHADGGKLW
+112 GWIKALHAEGGKLW

-149 EYDYRDFKRTEEGA
+149 EYDYRDFKRTEAGA
-163 EPQRLVGCTLTNS
+163 EPQRLAGCTLTNG
-176 PRHPVQTP
+176 PRHPAQTP
-184 CTNHTKGQRTIDKG
+184 CTNMKT
-198 QMGTEWEEDEAGYLW
+198 L
-213 PKKDFSAASADA
+213 
-225 QAELR
+225 QAR
-230 RDKEAVGANRNTNMN
+230 ACATQDNKNMN
-245 TENEEEK
+245 TDTEEK
-252 KVPATNSEQEPDTA
+252 KTPATNTEPEDTP
-266 VNAAVD
+266 AAANSSGVASKGEEPAKNGD
-272 SPEKEEAVNAAPPE
+272 TPAPATPKGYAETGKEGATNTGTESAEEPAA
-286 TEETA
+286 T
-291 VNDDDLQPGDDLSAA
+291 NDDDLQPSDDLSAA

-318 SAKPAD
+318 SAKPTD
-324 LVEAVKSLQRS
+324 LVDAVKALQRS

-344 EANKNASMSGG
+344 EANKDASMNGG
-355 TAANSVRYPNLRALN
+355 TAANSIRYPHLRALN
-370 HGTRKVT
+370 HRTRKAT
-377 ALTGATPNRDVTVS
+377 ALTGATPNREVTVS
-391 VGHGTRA
+391 VGHGTLA

-407 DYCTNAVATAERA
+407 DYCTNAVTTAERA
-420 LGRTMT
+420 LGRALT
-426 PAEYGRAWGKANADY
+426 PAEYGRTWAKANKDY
-441 TRGVN
+441 TQGVN

>member
-15 PFKPGSVP
+15 PFKPGRVP

-76 LAVLADTFRAVDADG
+76 LAALADTFRAVDADG

-149 EYDYRDFKRTEEGA
+149 EYDYRDFKQTAAGA
-163 EPQRLVGCTLTNS
+163 EPQRLAGCTLTNG
-176 PRHPVQTP
+176 PRHPAQTP
-184 CTNHTKGQRTIDKG
+184 CTNMKT
-198 QMGTEWEEDEAGYLW
+198 L
-213 PKKDFSAASADA
+213 
-225 QAELR
+225 QAR
-230 RDKEAVGANRNTNMN
+230 ACATQDNKNMN
-245 TENEEEK
+245 TDTEEK
-252 KVPATNSEQEPDTA
+252 KTPATNTEPEDTQTNSA
-266 VNAAVD
+266 GTEPAKGKECAATNGD
-272 SPEKEEAVNAAPPE
+272 TPTKEEATNTGTEPAQEPAA
-286 TEETA
+286 T
-291 VNDDDLQPGDDLSAA
+291 NDDDLQPSDDLSAA

-324 LVEAVKSLQRS
+324 LVDAVKTLQRS

-344 EANKNASMSGG
+344 EANKNASVNGG

-370 HGTRKVT
+370 HGTRSAT
-377 ALTGATPNRDVTVS
+377 ALTGATPNREVTVS

-407 DYCTNAVATAERA
+407 DYCTNAVTTAERA
-420 LGRTMT
+420 LGRTLT
-426 PAEYGRAWGKANADY
+426 PAEYGRAWAKANSDY
-441 TRGVN
+441 TQGVN

>member
-1 MSIPAF
+1 MTERDSEDMSIPAF

-28 NIETTF
+28 NIETVF

-46 SHGLHPEEGADLWAA
+46 SHGLHPEDGADLWAA

-76 LAVLADTFRAVDADG
+76 LAALADTFRAVDADG

-149 EYDYRDFKRTEEGA
+149 EYDYRDFKQTAAGA
-163 EPQRLVGCTLTNS
+163 EPQRLAGCTLTNG
-176 PRHPVQTP
+176 PRHPAQTP
-184 CTNHTKGQRTIDKG
+184 CTNMKT
-198 QMGTEWEEDEAGYLW
+198 L
-213 PKKDFSAASADA
+213 
-225 QAELR
+225 QAR
-230 RDKEAVGANRNTNMN
+230 ACATQDNKNMN
-245 TENEEEK
+245 TDTEEK
-252 KVPATNSEQEPDTA
+252 KTPATNTEPEDTQTNSA
-266 VNAAVD
+266 GTEPTQGKESAATNGGT
-272 SPEKEEAVNAAPPE
+272 PAKEEATNTGTEPAKEPAA
-286 TEETA
+286 T
-291 VNDDDLQPGDDLSAA
+291 NDDDLQPSDDLSAA

-324 LVEAVKSLQRS
+324 LVDAVKTLQRS

-344 EANKNASMSGG
+344 EANKNASMNGG
-355 TAANSVRYPNLRALN
+355 TAANSVRYPHLRALN
-370 HGTRKVT
+370 HSTRST
-377 ALTGATPNRDVTVS
+377 AALTGATPNRDVTVS

-407 DYCTNAVATAERA
+407 DYCTNAVTTAERA
-420 LGRTMT
+420 LGRALT
-426 PAEYGRAWGKANADY
+426 PAEYGRAWAKANSDY
-441 TRGVN
+441 SQGVN

>member
-1 MSIPAF
+1 
-7 TDKTAPRA
+7 
-15 PFKPGSVP
+15 
-23 GAAWF
+23 
-28 NIETTF
+28 
-34 CHACPNPGAMLR
+34 MLR

-76 LAVLADTFRAVDADG
+76 LAALADTFRAVDAEG

-149 EYDYRDFKRTEEGA
+149 EYDYRDFKQTAAGA
-163 EPQRLVGCTLTNS
+163 EPQRLAGCTLTNG
-176 PRHPVQTP
+176 PRHPAQTP
-184 CTNHTKGQRTIDKG
+184 CTNQEKYELRSTSY
-198 QMGTEWEEDEAGYLW
+198 EAGREAAR
-213 PKKDFSAASADA
+213 PREDFSAA
-225 QAELR
+225 E
-230 RDKEAVGANRNTNMN
+230 EAVGATQDNKNMN
-245 TENEEEK
+245 TDTEEK
-252 KVPATNSEQEPDTA
+252 KTPATNTEPEDTQTNSA
-266 VNAAVD
+266 GTEPAKGKECAATNGD
-272 SPEKEEAVNAAPPE
+272 TPAPATPKGYAETGKEGATNTGTESAEEPAA
-286 TEETA
+286 T
-291 VNDDDLQPGDDLSAA
+291 NDDDLQPSDDLSAA

-324 LVEAVKSLQRS
+324 LVDAVKTLQRS

-344 EANKNASMSGG
+344 EANKNASMNGG

-370 HGTRKVT
+370 HGTRKAT
-377 ALTGATPNRDVTVS
+377 ALTGATPNREVTVS

-407 DYCTNAVATAERA
+407 DYCTNAVTTAESA

-426 PAEYGRAWGKANADY
+426 PAEYGRAWAKANSDY
-441 TRGVN
+441 TQGVN

>member
-46 SHGLHPEEGADLWAA
+46 SHGLHAEEGADLWAA
-61 CVSAGL
+61 CVEAGL

-76 LAVLADTFRAVDADG
+76 LAALADTFRAVDADG

-149 EYDYRDFKRTEEGA
+149 EYDYRDFKQTAAGA
-163 EPQRLVGCTLTNS
+163 EPQRLAGCTLTNG
-176 PRHPVQTP
+176 PRHPAQTP
-184 CTNHTKGQRTIDKG
+184 CTNMKT
-198 QMGTEWEEDEAGYLW
+198 L
-213 PKKDFSAASADA
+213 
-225 QAELR
+225 QAR
-230 RDKEAVGANRNTNMN
+230 ACATQDNKNMN
-245 TENEEEK
+245 TETEEPK
-252 KVPATNSEQEPDTA
+252 TPATNTEPEDTQTNSA
-266 VNAAVD
+266 GTEPTQGKECAATNGD
-272 SPEKEEAVNAAPPE
+272 TPAKEEATNTGTEPAQEPAA
-286 TEETA
+286 T
-291 VNDDDLQPGDDLSAA
+291 NDDDLQPNDDLSAA
-306 LVAVAELLGLPD
+306 LVAVAELLGLPE

-324 LVEAVKSLQRS
+324 LVDAVKTLQRS

-344 EANKNASMSGG
+344 EANKNASMNGG
-355 TAANSVRYPNLRALN
+355 TAANSVRYPHLRALN
-370 HGTRKVT
+370 HGTRSAT
-377 ALTGATPNRDVTVS
+377 ALTGATPNREVTVS

-426 PAEYGRAWGKANADY
+426 PAEYGRAWAKANNDY
-441 TRGVN
+441 TQGVN

>member
-1 MSIPAF
+1 MTASTIRDMSIPAF

-28 NIETTF
+28 NIETVF

-46 SHGLHPEEGADLWAA
+46 SHGLHTEEGADLWAA
-61 CVSAGL
+61 CVEAGL

-76 LAVLADTFRAVDADG
+76 LAALADTFRAVDAEG

-112 GWIKALHADGGKLW
+112 GWIKALHAEGGKLW

-149 EYDYRDFKRTEEGA
+149 EYDYRDFKQTAAGA
-163 EPQRLVGCTLTNS
+163 EPQRLAGCTLTNG
-176 PRHPVQTP
+176 PRHPAQTP
-184 CTNHTKGQRTIDKG
+184 CTNMKT
-198 QMGTEWEEDEAGYLW
+198 L
-213 PKKDFSAASADA
+213 
-225 QAELR
+225 QAR
-230 RDKEAVGANRNTNMN
+230 ACATQDNKNMN
-245 TENEEEK
+245 TDTEEK
-252 KVPATNSEQEPDTA
+252 KTPATNTEPEDTQTNSA
-266 VNAAVD
+266 GTEPAKGKECAATNGD
-272 SPEKEEAVNAAPPE
+272 TPTKEEATNTGTEPAQEPAA
-286 TEETA
+286 T
-291 VNDDDLQPGDDLSAA
+291 NDDDLQPSDDLSAA

-324 LVEAVKSLQRS
+324 LVDAVKTLQRS

-344 EANKNASMSGG
+344 EANKNASMNGG
-355 TAANSVRYPNLRALN
+355 TAANSVRYPHLRALN
-370 HGTRKVT
+370 HGTRNAT
-377 ALTGATPNRDVTVS
+377 ALTGATPNREVTVS

-407 DYCTNAVATAERA
+407 DYCTNAVTTAERA
-420 LGRTMT
+420 LGRTLT
-426 PAEYGRAWGKANADY
+426 PAEYGRAWAKANSDY
-441 TRGVN
+441 TQGVN

>member
-1 MSIPAF
+1 MTASTIRDMSIPAF

-28 NIETTF
+28 NIETVF

-46 SHGLHPEEGADLWAA
+46 SHGLHTEEGADLWAA
-61 CVSAGL
+61 CVEAGL

-76 LAVLADTFRAVDADG
+76 LAALADTFRAVDAEG

-149 EYDYRDFKRTEEGA
+149 EYDYRDFKRTEAGA
-163 EPQRLVGCTLTNS
+163 EPQRLAGCTLTNG
-176 PRHPVQTP
+176 PRHPAQTP
-184 CTNHTKGQRTIDKG
+184 CTNMKT
-198 QMGTEWEEDEAGYLW
+198 L
-213 PKKDFSAASADA
+213 
-225 QAELR
+225 QAR
-230 RDKEAVGANRNTNMN
+230 ACATQDNKNMN
-245 TENEEEK
+245 TDTEEK
-252 KVPATNSEQEPDTA
+252 KTPATNTEPEDTQTNSA
-266 VNAAVD
+266 GTEPTQGKEPAATNGD
-272 SPEKEEAVNAAPPE
+272 ESAKEPATNTGTEPAKEPAA
-286 TEETA
+286 T
-291 VNDDDLQPGDDLSAA
+291 NDDDLQPGDDLTATI
-306 LVAVAELLGLPD
+306 VAVAELLGLPD

-324 LVEAVKSLQRS
+324 LLDAVKTLQRS
-335 NDELRTALA
+335 NEELRAALA

-355 TAANSVRYPNLRALN
+355 TAANSVRYPHLRALN
-370 HGTRKVT
+370 HGTRKAT
-377 ALTGATPNRDVTVS
+377 ALTGATPNREVTVS

-407 DYCTNAVATAERA
+407 DYCTNAVTTAERA
-420 LGRTMT
+420 LGRALT
-426 PAEYGRAWGKANADY
+426 PAEYGRTWAKANSDY
-441 TRGVN
+441 TQGVN

>member
-1 MSIPAF
+1 MTASTIRDMSIPAF

-15 PFKPGSVP
+15 PFKPGRVP

-46 SHGLHPEEGADLWAA
+46 SHGLYPEEEADLWAA

-76 LAVLADTFRAVDADG
+76 LAALADTFRAVDADG

-149 EYDYRDFKRTEEGA
+149 EYDYRDFKQTAAGA
-163 EPQRLVGCTLTNS
+163 EPQRLAGCTLTNG
-176 PRHPVQTP
+176 PRHPAQTP
-184 CTNHTKGQRTIDKG
+184 CTNMKT
-198 QMGTEWEEDEAGYLW
+198 L
-213 PKKDFSAASADA
+213 
-225 QAELR
+225 QAR
-230 RDKEAVGANRNTNMN
+230 ACATQDNKNMN
-245 TENEEEK
+245 TDTEEK
-252 KVPATNSEQEPDTA
+252 KTPATNTEPEDTQTNSA
-266 VNAAVD
+266 GTEPAKGKECAATNGD
-272 SPEKEEAVNAAPPE
+272 TPTKEEATNTGTEPAQEPAA
-286 TEETA
+286 T
-291 VNDDDLQPGDDLSAA
+291 NDDDLQPSDDLSAA

-324 LVEAVKSLQRS
+324 LVDAVKTLQRS

-344 EANKNASMSGG
+344 EANKNASMNGG

-370 HGTRKVT
+370 HGTRKAT
-377 ALTGATPNRDVTVS
+377 ALTGATPNREVTVS

-407 DYCTNAVATAERA
+407 DYCTNAVTTAERA
-420 LGRTMT
+420 LGRTLT
-426 PAEYGRAWGKANADY
+426 PAEYGRAWAKANSDY
-441 TRGVN
+441 TQGVN

>member
-1 MSIPAF
+1 
-7 TDKTAPRA
+7 
-15 PFKPGSVP
+15 
-23 GAAWF
+23 
-28 NIETTF
+28 
-34 CHACPNPGAMLR
+34 MLR

-76 LAVLADTFRAVDADG
+76 LAALADTFRAVDANG

-149 EYDYRDFKRTEEGA
+149 EYDYRDFKQTAAGA
-163 EPQRLVGCTLTNS
+163 EPQRLAGCTLTNG
-176 PRHPVQTP
+176 PRHPAQTP
-184 CTNHTKGQRTIDKG
+184 CTNMKTT
-198 QMGTEWEEDEAGYLW
+198 L
-213 PKKDFSAASADA
+213 
-225 QAELR
+225 QAR
-230 RDKEAVGANRNTNMN
+230 ACATQDNKNMN
-245 TENEEEK
+245 TDTEEK
-252 KVPATNSEQEPDTA
+252 KTPATNTEPEDTQTNSA
-266 VNAAVD
+266 STEPTQGKECAATNGGT
-272 SPEKEEAVNAAPPE
+272 PAKEEATNTGTEPAKEPAA
-286 TEETA
+286 T
-291 VNDDDLQPGDDLSAA
+291 NDDDQQPSDDLSAA

-324 LVEAVKSLQRS
+324 LVDAVKTLQRS

-344 EANKNASMSGG
+344 EANKNASMNGG
-355 TAANSVRYPNLRALN
+355 TAANHVRYPNLRALN
-370 HGTRKVT
+370 HGTRKAT
-377 ALTGATPNRDVTVS
+377 ALTGATPNREVTVS

-426 PAEYGRAWGKANADY
+426 PAEYGRAWAKANNDY
-441 TRGVN
+441 TQGVN

>member
-1 MSIPAF
+1 
-7 TDKTAPRA
+7 
-15 PFKPGSVP
+15 
-23 GAAWF
+23 
-28 NIETTF
+28 
-34 CHACPNPGAMLR
+34 MLR
-46 SHGLHPEEGADLWAA
+46 SHGLHPEDGADLWAA

-76 LAVLADTFRAVDADG
+76 LAALADTFRAVDAEG

-112 GWIKALHADGGKLW
+112 GWIKALHAEGGKLW

-149 EYDYRDFKRTEEGA
+149 EYDYRDFKRTEAGA
-163 EPQRLVGCTLTNS
+163 EPQRLAGCTLTNG
-176 PRHPVQTP
+176 PRHPAQTP
-184 CTNHTKGQRTIDKG
+184 CTNMKT
-198 QMGTEWEEDEAGYLW
+198 L
-213 PKKDFSAASADA
+213 
-225 QAELR
+225 QAR
-230 RDKEAVGANRNTNMN
+230 ACATQDNKNMN
-245 TENEEEK
+245 TDTEEK
-252 KVPATNSEQEPDTA
+252 KTPATNTEPEDTQTNSA
-266 VNAAVD
+266 GTEPAKGKECAATNGD
-272 SPEKEEAVNAAPPE
+272 TPAQATPKGYAETGKEGATNTGTESAEEPAA
-286 TEETA
+286 T
-291 VNDDDLQPGDDLSAA
+291 NDDALQPSDDLSAA

-324 LVEAVKSLQRS
+324 LVDAVKALQRS

-344 EANKNASMSGG
+344 EANKNASMNGG

-370 HGTRKVT
+370 HGTRNAT
-377 ALTGATPNRDVTVS
+377 ALTGATPNREVTVS

-407 DYCTNAVATAERA
+407 DYCTNAVTTAERA

-426 PAEYGRAWGKANADY
+426 PAEYGRAWAKANSDY
-441 TRGVN
+441 TQGVN

>member
-1 MSIPAF
+1 MSIPEF

-28 NIETTF
+28 NIETVF

-61 CVSAGL
+61 CVEAGL

-76 LAVLADTFRAVDADG
+76 LAALADTFRAVDAEG

-112 GWIKALHADGGKLW
+112 GWIKALHAEGGKLW

-149 EYDYRDFKRTEEGA
+149 EYDYRDFKQTAAGA
-163 EPQRLVGCTLTNS
+163 EPQRLAGCTLTNG
-176 PRHPVQTP
+176 PRHPAQTP
-184 CTNHTKGQRTIDKG
+184 CTNMKT
-198 QMGTEWEEDEAGYLW
+198 L
-213 PKKDFSAASADA
+213 
-225 QAELR
+225 QAR
-230 RDKEAVGANRNTNMN
+230 ACATQDNKNMN
-245 TENEEEK
+245 TDTEETK
-252 KVPATNSEQEPDTA
+252 TPATNTESEDTQTNSAGTEPAKGKECAATNGDT
-266 VNAAVD
+266 
-272 SPEKEEAVNAAPPE
+272 PTKEEATNTGTEPAQEPAA
-286 TEETA
+286 T
-291 VNDDDLQPGDDLSAA
+291 NDDDLQPSDDLSAA

-324 LVEAVKSLQRS
+324 LVDAVKTLQRS

-344 EANKNASMSGG
+344 EANKNASMNGG

-370 HGTRKVT
+370 HGTRKAT
-377 ALTGATPNRDVTVS
+377 ALTGATPNREVTVS

-398 VNCQDKARV
+398 VNCQDNARV
-407 DYCTNAVATAERA
+407 DYCTNAVTTAERA
-420 LGRTMT
+420 LGRTLT
-426 PAEYGRAWGKANADY
+426 PAEYGRAWAKANSDY
-441 TRGVN
+441 TQGVN